1 VIEHEGEERRIV
13 AKADAPFA
21 GEPGENVRVRLHG
34 SLHVFDPA
42 EVRRTSVTL

>member
-21 GEPGENVRVRLHG
+21 GAPDDNVRMGLRGTV
-34 SLHVFDPA
+34 HVFDAA
-42 EVRRTSVTL
+42 EVRRTSVKV